1 MRTMV
6 VWVPDWPAL
15 VQLADHVEAARGG
28 AAEPSDA
35 LAVLEKG
42 VVLACTPAARAQGVR
57 RGMRRRDAQSRCPDL
72 VVSDHRPEADAKA
85 FEQVVTTLEE
95 LSPGVAPL
103 RPGLCALTVPDRYYG
118 GEPEAVAVMAEAL
131 VGLGVWDVRFGI
143 ADGVFVAE
151 LAARQ
156 APAQDSVIV
165 AAGGN
170 VDFLRD
176 LPVEV
181 LDVPDPAGTSA
192 PRLDLVTV
200 LRRLGIR
207 RVGEF
212 AALAGSDVLA
222 RFGAHGALLH
232 RWARGEEVRQISRRT
247 PPAELTASV
256 AFEPPLERA
265 DAVVFSARQTV
276 EDFVRRLDR
285 AGLVCA
291 TLRIE
296 VDAEVAGEPR
306 VSGRLW
312 RHPRWFGS
320 GDVLDRLRWQ
330 LSADPP
336 GGPVAAVRCVPVEVE
351 PLGEHAESLFG
362 GGPDDQ
368 VERSVARV
376 QALVGPEGVRSVGV
390 QGGRGPSDRRL
401 SAAWGERA
409 VVQRPLDRPW
419 PGSVPA
425 PAPATV
431 FAEPAPAQVV
441 GAEGMPVSVSG
452 RGGLSGRPARFRA
465 GADLAWQ
472 PVAAWAGPWPVDEHW
487 WDEASARRVARFQV
501 VGVDGSAWLMVVENG
516 RWWTEARYD

>member
-6 VWVPDWPAL
+6 AWVPDWPAL
-15 VQLADHVEAARGG
+15 VRQAEHAEANRGG
-28 AAEPSDA
+28 STADAEA
-35 LAVLEKG
+35 LAVLDKG
-42 VVLACTPAARAQGVR
+42 VVLACTLAARAQGVR

-72 VVSDHRPEADAKA
+72 VVCDHRPEVDART
-85 FEQVVTTLEE
+85 FEQVLTTLEE

-103 RPGLCALTVPDRYYG
+103 RPGLCALSVPERYYG
-118 GEPEAVAVMAEAL
+118 GEAEAAAVMAEHL

-156 APAQDSVIV
+156 APAQDCLIV
-165 AAGGN
+165 APGGN
-170 VDFLRD
+170 ADFLRE

-181 LDVPDPAGTSA
+181 LEVPTPADATTPG
-192 PRLDLVTV
+192 LDLVTV

-212 AALAGSDVLA
+212 AALPAADVVA

-232 RWARGEEVRQISRRT
+232 RWAQGEEVRPISRRT
-247 PPAELTASV
+247 PPPELVATV
-256 AFEPPLERA
+256 AFEPALERSE
-265 DAVVFSARQTV
+265 AVVFSARQSV
-276 EDFVRRLDR
+276 ESFVRGLDR
-285 AGLVCA
+285 AGLVCS

-306 VSGRLW
+306 VSSRVW

-336 GGPVAAVRCVPVEVE
+336 GGPVVAVRCVPVEVE
-351 PLGEHAESLFG
+351 PLGDHAESLFG

-376 QALVGPEGVRSVGV
+376 QALVGPEGVRTVGV
-390 QGGRGPSDRRL
+390 QGGRAPADRRL
-401 SAAWGERA
+401 SAPWGERP
-409 VVQRPLDRPW
+409 VVQRPVDRPW

-431 FAEPAPAQVV
+431 FTEPAPAQVV
-441 GAEGMPVSVSG
+441 GAEGLPVSVSG

-465 GADLAWQ
+465 AADLAWQ

-487 WDEASARRVARFQV
+487 WDEAAARRVARFQV